1 MKASLT
7 SLESSLAAE
16 EGYCTANTR
25 HYDALSPWTNTL
37 DLANQPAFRQLTIS
51 IMPRDQLI
59 SWWAEV
65 EMKLQEGSVQ

>member
-37 DLANQPAFRQLTIS
+37 DLANQPAIQTTHNFHYAS
-51 IMPRDQLI
+51 
-59 SWWAEV
+59 
-65 EMKLQEGSVQ
+65 